1 VSGRRW
7 LVTGAGGMLGRDV
20 VAVLRAAGA
29 EVTAAGRAELDITDP
44 AAVRAAVARHDVVV
58 NCAAWTAVDDAEAH
72 EGAAFTV
79 NATAAAHLAGACAAA
94 GSRLVQISTD
104 YVFGGGVTAG
114 AGGEMRLPEPA
125 PYPEDAPLDPRSAY
139 GRTKAAGE
147 WAVRAL
153 LPGRHWILRTAWL
166 YGEHGASFVRTMA
179 RLEAQR
185 DTVDVVADQTGQPT
199 WSLDVARRVLAVVGA
214 GAPAGT
220 YHATAAGR
228 TSWYGL
234 ARAVFA
240 LLGADPERV
249 RPTTSAAFARPAP
262 RPAWSVLAHE
272 AWPAAGL
279 PVPRGWD
286 EALREAAATTT
297 LLGDRFSP
305 DRAAPDQVARDQAA
319 ADQ

>member
-20 VAVLRAAGA
+20 VAVLRADGA
-29 EVTAAGRAELDITDP
+29 EVTAAGRAELDVTDA
-44 AAVRAAVARHDVVV
+44 AAVSAAVTGHDVVV
-58 NCAAWTAVDDAEAH
+58 NCAAWTAVDDAETH

-79 NATAAAHLAGACAAA
+79 NATAPAHLASACAVA
-94 GSRLVQISTD
+94 GARLVQISTD
-104 YVFGGGVTAG
+104 YVFSGDGSGGGG
-114 AGGEMRLPEPA
+114 AALQPA
-125 PYPEDAPLDPRSAY
+125 PYPETAPLDPRSAY

-166 YGEHGASFVRTMA
+166 YGEHGPSFVRTMA
-179 RLEAQR
+179 RLEAER
-185 DTVDVVADQTGQPT
+185 ESVDVVADQTGQPT
-199 WSLDVARRVLAVVGA
+199 WSLDVARRVLAVVDA

-228 TSWYGL
+228 TTWYGL

-262 RPAWSVLAHE
+262 RPAWSVLGHE
-272 AWPAAGL
+272 AWSAAGL
-279 PVPRGWD
+279 PPLRGWD
-286 EALREAAATTT
+286 EALREAAASTT
-297 LLGDRFSP
+297 LLRHGQP
-305 DRAAPDQVARDQAA
+305 RAQDQ
-319 ADQ
+319 